1 MRGFEKRPIGIEN
14 DFKNDDLVHKI
25 IIIAIDFGRKLR
37 IKF

>member
-25 IIIAIDFGRKLR
+25 IQVSLIFTHD
-37 IKF
+37 